1 MDRGPE
7 WPLDWGYLVFQVL
20 MQRCKQCESPVAKGD
35 VNCINCGDLV
45 NSPVESK
52 PNFRQH
58 FGKIVTGLFILSAA
72 LTVVALFT
80 NYVGSFITLLAT
92 TIVLLMVKKSADEM
106 SSSQQ

>member
-1 MDRGPE
+1 
-7 WPLDWGYLVFQVL
+7 
-20 MQRCKQCESPVAKGD
+20 MQRCKQCESPLAKSDVAC
-35 VNCINCGDLV
+35 VNCGELAN
-45 NSPVESK
+45 PVKSK
-52 PNFRQH
+52 SNFRGR
-58 FGKIVTGLFILSAA
+58 FGKIVTVLFILSAA

>member
-1 MDRGPE
+1 
-7 WPLDWGYLVFQVL
+7 

-45 NSPVESK
+45 NAPAKSK
-52 PNFRQH
+52 TNFRHH
-58 FGKIVTGLFILSAA
+58 FGKIVTGMFILSSA

-80 NYVGSFITLLAT
+80 SYVGSFMTLLAT